1 MERKAVEIK
10 VGQYYAHEYTD
21 SDGSTEVN
29 IIKIKELPYRCEG
42 DYAVID
48 DKIYSWIRDETFF
61 K

>member
-1 MERKAVEIK
+1 MEIK